1 MSLASTPEN
10 AALQGR
16 LEAHIKAP
24 DGVRLRAMS
33 WAPADA
39 ARGTV
44 AIFGGRSEFIEK
56 YSEVVDD
63 ILSRGFVA
71 AALDW
76 RGQGGSDRPL
86 RNPRKGHV
94 DDFSHYLRDLDAF
107 TDSFLAPSC
116 PRPWFGLAHSLGAA
130 ILLMAAEAGWCPF
143 ERLVLSSPMIAVR
156 SLDHHGPAR
165 YALEA
170 LDALGFGGAFAP
182 GEGSGTL
189 WTQPFAGNPLTSDP
203 ARFARVAKLVAAA
216 PALVLGGPTVGWAN
230 AAFRAMRQ
238 FDEPN
243 FPRRIDTPILVV
255 ASGADR
261 VTDTRAAERFAS
273 RLRAGRIIAIEG
285 AEHEI
290 LIERDVF
297 RNQFWAAFDEFVT
310 RASAPAAQSRRA
322 A

>member
-1 MSLASTPEN
+1 M
-10 AALQGR
+10 
-16 LEAHIKAP
+16 EANIRAP
-24 DGVRLRAMS
+24 DGVRLRAMT
-33 WAPADA
+33 WAPTAN

-44 AIFGGRSEFIEK
+44 AIFGGRGEFIEK
-56 YSEVVDD
+56 YFEVVDD
-63 ILSRGFVA
+63 ILSRGFAV

-107 TDSFLAPSC
+107 ADSILAPAC
-116 PRPWFGLAHSLGAA
+116 PRPWFGLGHSLGAA
-130 ILLMAAEAGWCPF
+130 ILVMAAEAGRCPF
-143 ERLVLSSPMIAVR
+143 ERLVLSSPMIAAR
-156 SLDHHGPAR
+156 SLDHHGWAR

-182 GEGSGTL
+182 GEGSDTL
-189 WTQPFAGNPLTSDP
+189 WTQPFEGNLLTSDP
-203 ARFARVAKLVAAA
+203 ARFARIAKLVAAA
-216 PALVLGGPTVGWAN
+216 PNLTLGGPTVGWAN
-230 AAFRAMRQ
+230 AAFRAMRR

-243 FPRRIDTPILVV
+243 FPRRIETPTLVV
-255 ASGADR
+255 ASGADQ
-261 VTDTRAAERFAS
+261 VTDARAAERFAS
-273 RLRAGRIIAIEG
+273 RLRAGRIIVIEG

-297 RNQFWAAFDEFVT
+297 RNQFWAAFDEFLT
-310 RASAPAAQSRRA
+310 QANAPAPRSRRA